1 MSRRFLWVVLPG
13 ILLMTGCAGTM
24 TGLDGESKFACKA
37 PDGVTCS
44 SLSGV
49 YANAVAN
56 NLPALRRDGKAVS
69 SGAAPGSPNLPGK
82 AASAGD
88 PLRTSPQVMRIWIAP
103 WEDADGDL
111 HDQSYL
117 YVVTQSGH
125 WDVAH
130 SQRQIVE
137 RYRPTFLRNMP
148 QPNRT
153 SSGPPTNGVRGATG
167 TGVPMMAPPQPV
179 QRPPMTGAD
188 SGSGEIE

>member
-1 MSRRFLWVVLPG
+1 MNRRFLWIVLPG
-13 ILLMTGCAGTM
+13 TVLMAGCAGTM

-56 NLPALRRDGKAVS
+56 NLPALRRDDKVVA
-69 SGAAPGSPNLPGK
+69 SGDSPGRPNLPGK

-88 PLRTSPQVMRIWIAP
+88 PIRTAPQIMRVWIAP

-117 YVVTQSGH
+117 YVVTQPGR

-137 RYRPTFLRNMP
+137 RYRPTFLRNTSP
-148 QPNRT
+148 PSRPGSGQPIN
-153 SSGPPTNGVRGATG
+153 SARGATG
-167 TGVPMMAPPQPV
+167 TGVPMVAPPQPA
-179 QRPPMTGAD
+179 QRPAMNGTD
-188 SGSGEIE
+188 SSSGDME